1 MSDPLGETYGNMN
14 SEKPYG
20 HLDCFFFV
28 TNASKIRVFAS
39 FYQSK
44 TEAETMF
51 RYAQCAFGELVE
63 MVQSPAP
70 TLTFV
75 NSPDGR
81 KTLTL
86 TPAQSRAT

>member
-1 MSDPLGETYGNMN
+1 MSDHSGETYGNMN

-20 HLDCFFFV
+20 QMDCFFFV
-28 TNASKIRVFAS
+28 TNTSKIRVFSS
-39 FYQSK
+39 FYASNE
-44 TEAETMF
+44 EAKTMF
-51 RYAQCAFGELVE
+51 KYAQLAFGELVE
-63 MVQSPAP
+63 FVSSPAP